1 MQDSNVL
8 IYTIYLVVYILIM
21 MGIGLYYATKSK
33 SIDDYLVAG
42 RSQGFWTITGT
53 IVATTC
59 GAAAFIGFVGLG
71 YTSGISGI
79 FFWIIP
85 AVFFGLLLAIFFSR
99 VLWKAGL
106 YTFPDAFALR
116 FGKNAALIPT
126 IIQTFLYAIPLLA
139 IQFIGI
145 GTIFATFFGINM
157 QIGIIFGFLV
167 VSVYMLF
174 GGMRA
179 VISTD
184 VIQSVILTIGLFL
197 LFGLGLHYA
206 GGIETVVRNT
216 PAEYWNPLGKSSI
229 SDFLYLA
236 LTIGPFYLVWQSWWQ
251 RIFAAKDEA
260 IARKGL
266 VSGFLIAGF
275 ILCFSFLIGII
286 ARGYLPQNL
295 RPDLV
300 FTESIFTVFS
310 PAVGGFILIGLAA
323 ALMSGADSYI
333 MSGAAAVTRNIYQ
346 QYLHPDAT
354 DRQMLKASRLSVLL
368 ISVIGLVSA
377 LFAKGIIPFL
387 ILFTKI
393 VGAGLVFPF
402 LALMFWRRA
411 TQKGVTA
418 GMITGVLVTVG
429 WNIAGNPFVIQ
440 AVPGYLSSLVATIV
454 VSLLTSHSADE
465 QVEALYFNT
474 TYSKEHIK

>member
-8 IYTIYLVVYILIM
+8 IYAIYLVVYILIL
-21 MGIGLYYATKSK
+21 MGIGLYYARKSK

-42 RSQGFWTITGT
+42 RNQGFWSTTGT
-53 IVATTC
+53 IVASSC
-59 GAAAFIGFVGLG
+59 GAAAFIGFVSLG

-79 FFWIIP
+79 FLFVIP
-85 AVFFGLLLAIFFSR
+85 LVLFGLLLAIYFSH

-116 FGKNAALIPT
+116 FGKNAALMPT
-126 IIQTFLYAIPLLA
+126 IIQTFVWAIPMLA

-145 GTIFATFFGINM
+145 GTIFSAFFAINM
-157 QIGIIFGFLV
+157 QIGIILGFLV
-167 VSVYMLF
+167 VTVYMLF

-179 VISTD
+179 VIRTD
-184 VIQSVILTIGLFL
+184 VIQSVILIIGLFL
-197 LFGLGLHYA
+197 LFGFGLHYA

-236 LTIGPFYLVWQSWWQ
+236 LSVGLFTLVWQSSWT
-251 RIFAAKDEA
+251 RIFAAKDVA
-260 IARKGL
+260 TARKGL
-266 VSGFLIAGF
+266 VSGFLITGF
-275 ILCFSFLIGII
+275 IFCFSFLIGII
-286 ARGYLPQNL
+286 ARNYLPQGL

-300 FTESIFTVFS
+300 FTESIFTVFP
-310 PAVGGFILIGLAA
+310 PAVGGFVLIGLAA
-323 ALMSGADSYI
+323 ALMSGADSFI
-333 MSGAAAVTRNIYQ
+333 MSGSANLAKNIYQ

-354 DRQMLKASRLSVLL
+354 DSQMLKASRLSVLL
-368 ISVIGLVSA
+368 ISLIGLVSA
-377 LFAKGIIPFL
+377 LFAKGIIPVF
-387 ILFTKI
+387 ILVTKI
-393 VGAGLVFPF
+393 SGAGLVFPF

-411 TQKGVTA
+411 TRKGVTV

-440 AVPGYLSSLVATIV
+440 AVPGYLSSLVAIVV

-474 TYSKEHIK
+474 TYSKEQIK